1 MYTEAKLDKKLLEF
15 EGAKLDFPFGKD
27 VAVYRVF
34 VPRVSHV
41 DGAQGASEQANEPYM
56 GYVEEAAERATK
68 RSTTSAGRVPG
79 SARKQASAMRGEW
92 KMFALVAVGSQPVRL
107 SLKCDPQLAEV
118 LRKRYVS
125 VLPGYHLNKRHWN
138 TIVLAEKWSKNE
150 IDDLINHSYQLVT
163 GHD

>member
-1 MYTEAKLDKKLLEF
+1 
-15 EGAKLDFPFGKD
+15 
-27 VAVYRVF
+27 
-34 VPRVSHV
+34 
-41 DGAQGASEQANEPYM
+41 
-56 GYVEEAAERATK
+56 
-68 RSTTSAGRVPG
+68 
-79 SARKQASAMRGEW
+79 
-92 KMFALVAVGSQPVRL
+92 MFALVAVGSQPVRL

-125 VLPGYHLNKRHWN
+125 VLPGYHLNNRHWN